1 MNCYPTT
8 LLNLRRLASIG
19 DQVRREFPQ
28 AAILFELEDRFI
40 LTGAEAHHVGQWLR
54 VGTVRAGETVICEWS
69 SWALQVRVLPWLG
82 QQYQVRI
89 VRPSIEELT
98 CSASVVSTAALLRH
112 PAFSA
117 RWVSCLSKQ
126 LGLVAQ
132 ATQLDELEQELL
144 RRRDAYDDRLVQRA
158 GFWAHLPEDPVEW
171 STA

>member
-1 MNCYPTT
+1 MTSLSPT
-8 LLNLRRLASIG
+8 LLNLHRLASMG
-19 DQVRREFPQ
+19 DQVRREFPE

-40 LTGAEAHHVGQWLR
+40 LTGAEAHLVGQRLR

-69 SWALQVRVLPWLG
+69 SWALQIRVLPWLG

-98 CSASVVSTAALLRH
+98 CSTPVVSTAALLRH

-126 LGLVAQ
+126 LGLVAE

-158 GFWAHLPEDPVEW
+158 GVWADLPEDQVEW
-171 STA
+171 LVA

>member
-1 MNCYPTT
+1 MTSHSPI
-8 LLNLRRLASIG
+8 LLNLHRLSSMG
-19 DQVRREFPQ
+19 DQVRREFPE
-28 AAILFELEDRFI
+28 AAILFELEDRFV
-40 LTGAEAHHVGQWLR
+40 LTGAEAHLVGQRLR
-54 VGTVRAGETVICEWS
+54 VETVICEWS

-98 CSASVVSTAALLRH
+98 CSTPVVSTAALLRH

-126 LGLVAQ
+126 LGLVAE

-158 GFWAHLPEDPVEW
+158 GVWADLPEDPVEW
-171 STA
+171 PAD